1 MILTVKTNGIKT
13 EYIRF
18 GHGEKTLVIIPGL
31 SVKSVLLS
39 EEQIVSAYSPFE
51 NDYTVYLFDRR
62 LDMPE
67 NYTVYG
73 MANDTAA
80 VMTALG
86 LEDVCLFGVSQ
97 GGMIAQCIAI
107 EHPALVSKLVLGS
120 TAARAA
126 GGGIKADAR
135 EFLNALYA
143 DEFISKLGIAETLS
157 NVEITDDEE
166 KRFKITSKAADGF
179 DVTDRLSRIK
189 CPTLVIGASN
199 DKIIPP
205 AASAELAELTG
216 GELYMYGAPY
226 GHAVYDEAP
235 DYKARVLEFLER
247 KANV

>member
-1 MILTVKTNGIKT
+1 MIYTVKTDGFEMRYIK
-13 EYIRF
+13 F
-18 GHGEKTLVIIPGL
+18 GKGGKNLVVIPGL
-31 SVKSVLLS
+31 SVKSVLFS

-62 LDMPE
+62 LNMPE

-97 GGMIAQCIAI
+97 GGMIAQCIAVD
-107 EHPALVSKLVLGS
+107 HPALVSKLVLGS

-143 DEFISKLGIAETLS
+143 DEFISKLGIAEALS

-179 DVTDRLSRIK
+179 DLTDKLSRIK
-189 CPTLVIGASN
+189 CPVLVIGASN
-199 DKIIPP
+199 DGIIPSS
-205 AASAELAELTG
+205 ASAELAELTG

>member
-1 MILTVKTNGIKT
+1 MIYTVKTDGFEMRYIK
-13 EYIRF
+13 F
-18 GHGEKTLVIIPGL
+18 GKGGKNLVVIPGL

-62 LDMPE
+62 LNMPE

-80 VMTALG
+80 VMTAIG
-86 LEDVCLFGVSQ
+86 LEDVCLFGVPQ
-97 GGMIAQCIAI
+97 GGMIAQCIAVD
-107 EHPALVSKLVLGS
+107 HPALVSKLVLGS

-143 DEFISKLGIAETLS
+143 DEFISKLGIAEALS

-179 DVTDRLSRIK
+179 DLTDKLSRIK
-189 CPTLVIGASN
+189 CPVLVIGASN
-199 DKIIPP
+199 DGIIPSS
-205 AASAELAELTG
+205 ASAELAELTG

-235 DYKARVLEFLER
+235 DYKARVLEFLKR
-247 KANV
+247 

>member
-1 MILTVKTNGIKT
+1 MILTVKTNGTET

-18 GHGEKTLVIIPGL
+18 GHGKKTLVIIPGL

-51 NDYTVYLFDRR
+51 NEYTVYLFDRR
-62 LDMPE
+62 LNMPE

-80 VMTALG
+80 AMTALG

-120 TAARAA
+120 TAARVT

-135 EFLNALYA
+135 EFLKALYS
-143 DEFISKLGIAETLS
+143 DEFISKLGIAEALS
-157 NVEITDDEE
+157 NVEITEDEE
-166 KRFKITSKAADGF
+166 KKFRITSKAADGF

-199 DKIIPP
+199 DGIIPP

-235 DYKARVLEFLER
+235 DYKARVLEFLKR
-247 KANV
+247 

>member
-1 MILTVKTNGIKT
+1 MILTAKTNGIET

-18 GHGEKTLVIIPGL
+18 GHGKKTLVIIPGL

-51 NDYTVYLFDRR
+51 NEYTVYLFDRR
-62 LDMPE
+62 LNMPE

-73 MANDTAA
+73 MASDTAA

-120 TAARAA
+120 TAARVT

-135 EFLNALYA
+135 EFLKALYA
-143 DEFISKLGIAETLS
+143 DEFISKLGIAEALS
-157 NVEITDDEE
+157 NVEITEDEE
-166 KRFKITSKAADGF
+166 KRFRITSKAADGF

-235 DYKARVLEFLER
+235 DYKARVLEFLKR
-247 KANV
+247 

>member
-1 MILTVKTNGIKT
+1 MIYTVKTDGFEMRYIK
-13 EYIRF
+13 F
-18 GHGEKTLVIIPGL
+18 GKGGKNLVVIPGL

-51 NDYTVYLFDRR
+51 NEYTVYLFDRR
-62 LDMPE
+62 LNMPE

-97 GGMIAQCIAI
+97 GGMIAQCIAVD
-107 EHPALVSKLVLGS
+107 HPALVSKLVLGS

-143 DEFISKLGIAETLS
+143 DEFISKLGIAEALS

-179 DVTDRLSRIK
+179 DLTDKLSRIK
-189 CPTLVIGASN
+189 CPVLVIGASN
-199 DKIIPP
+199 DRIIPSS
-205 AASAELAELTG
+205 ASAELAELTG

-235 DYKARVLEFLER
+235 DYKARVLEFLKR
-247 KANV
+247 

>member
-51 NDYTVYLFDRR
+51 NEYTVYLFDRR
-62 LDMPE
+62 LNMPE

-120 TAARAA
+120 TAARVP

-135 EFLNALYA
+135 EFLKALYS
-143 DEFISKLGIAETLS
+143 DEFISKLGIAEALS
-157 NVEITDDEE
+157 NVEITEDEE
-166 KRFKITSKAADGF
+166 KRFRITSKAADGF

-235 DYKARVLEFLER
+235 DYKARVLEFLKR
-247 KANV
+247 

>member
-1 MILTVKTNGIKT
+1 MILTVKTNGTET

-18 GHGEKTLVIIPGL
+18 GHGKKTLVIIPGL

-39 EEQIVSAYSPFE
+39 EKQIVSAYSPFE
-51 NDYTVYLFDRR
+51 NEYTVYLFDRR
-62 LDMPE
+62 LNMPE

-120 TAARAA
+120 TAARVT

-135 EFLNALYA
+135 EFLKALYS
-143 DEFISKLGIAETLS
+143 DEFISKLGIAEALS
-157 NVEITDDEE
+157 NVEITEDEE
-166 KRFKITSKAADGF
+166 KRFRITSKAADGF

-235 DYKARVLEFLER
+235 DYKARVLEFLKR
-247 KANV
+247 

>member
-1 MILTVKTNGIKT
+1 MILTVKANGIKT

-51 NDYTVYLFDRR
+51 NEYTVYLFDRR
-62 LDMPE
+62 LNMPE

-120 TAARAA
+120 TAARVP

-135 EFLNALYA
+135 EFLKALYA
-143 DEFISKLGIAETLS
+143 DEFISKLGIAEALS
-157 NVEITDDEE
+157 NIEITEDEE
-166 KRFKITSKAADGF
+166 KRFRITSKAADGF

-235 DYKARVLEFLER
+235 DYKDRIYSFLMR
-247 KANV
+247 G

>member
-1 MILTVKTNGIKT
+1 MIYTVKTDGFEMRYIK
-13 EYIRF
+13 F
-18 GHGEKTLVIIPGL
+18 GKGGKNLVVIPGL

-62 LDMPE
+62 LNMPE

-97 GGMIAQCIAI
+97 GGMIAQCIAVD
-107 EHPALVSKLVLGS
+107 HPALVSKLVLGS

-143 DEFISKLGIAETLS
+143 DEFISKLGIAEALS

-179 DVTDRLSRIK
+179 DLTDKLSRIK
-189 CPTLVIGASN
+189 CPVLVIGASN
-199 DKIIPP
+199 DGIIPSS
-205 AASAELAELTG
+205 ASAELAELTG

-235 DYKARVLEFLER
+235 DYKARVLEFLKR
-247 KANV
+247 

>member
-1 MILTVKTNGIKT
+1 MILTVKTNGTET

-18 GHGEKTLVIIPGL
+18 GHGKKTLVIIPGL

-39 EEQIVSAYSPFE
+39 EKQIVSAYSPFE
-51 NDYTVYLFDRR
+51 NEYTVYLFDRR
-62 LDMPE
+62 LNMPE

-120 TAARAA
+120 TAARVT

-135 EFLNALYA
+135 EFLKALYS
-143 DEFISKLGIAETLS
+143 DEFISKLGIAEALS
-157 NVEITDDEE
+157 NVEITEDEE
-166 KRFKITSKAADGF
+166 KRFRITSKAADGF

-189 CPTLVIGASN
+189 CPVLVIGASN

-235 DYKARVLEFLER
+235 DYKARVLEFLKR
-247 KANV
+247 